1 MSLAPVSSQAK
12 SFWSLLYGAKTI
24 FRIYLYQKPLTCKD
38 VAPDNAGIFP
48 EFSLS
53 SDFQLERLQD
63 PQVWLDAATQIFYSF
78 GLGFGGMIGFSS
90 YNPKKNNC
98 EKDAIIVSIV
108 NWFTAILASVVIFSV
123 LGFKATVMYENCIL
137 R

>member
-1 MSLAPVSSQAK
+1 MSLAPASLVAK
-12 SFWSLLYGAKTI
+12 GFWSLLYGSETI
-24 FRIYLYQKPLTCKD
+24 FRICMYQKPLACKD
-38 VAPDNAGIFP
+38 VAPENTGVFP
-48 EFSLS
+48 EFSLF

-123 LGFKATVMYENCIL
+123 LGFKATVMYEKCIF